1 MQAPIAPSATG
12 SPQSLS
18 GGDSPA
24 PAKRGGIRRRFSV
37 SSGTTK
43 SSAIPEAV
51 DTFDAKDEKGKSVKL
66 VAGTMGL
73 QVSGKKGI
81 PTTHLY
87 QGINAWET
95 KDHLEYQDGLVLE
108 VILAPAAGQ
117 PTQRVLSFTTEDAAT
132 ISERMHA
139 ATRSLGEAM
148 RQAPPRPRPR
158 HARSARSG
166 RPCTDRQI

>member
-1 MQAPIAPSATG
+1 MLELRPEGGEEEGETLEFRTEQAQAIVDQVTAIAVQLAAAKKAGGGATPGGSMTPSATG

-66 VAGTMGL
+66 VVGTMGL

-95 KDHLEYQDGLVLE
+95 KADGLQKRSRLE

-117 PTQRVLSFTTEDAAT
+117 PT
-132 ISERMHA
+132 
-139 ATRSLGEAM
+139 
-148 RQAPPRPRPR
+148 
-158 HARSARSG
+158 
-166 RPCTDRQI
+166 